1 MTTWEEA
8 IIAAN
13 RKPTK
18 ESEPVRVMQ
27 GYESYTRD
35 VTLEEL
41 LNDARNGPDKIS
53 FAGFHD
59 TVHMYHEETFSEKGW
74 SEENPP
80 PNYSWYNAYYKK
92 VGPYHCFFYDQN

>member
-18 ESEPVRVMQ
+18 ESEPVMQ
-27 GYESYTRD
+27 GYDNYPYEL
-35 VTLEEL
+35 TLEKLLEL
-41 LNDARNGPDKIS
+41 ADRAPDLISAFRN
-53 FAGFHD
+53 D
-59 TVHMYHEETFSEKGW
+59 TVYMYHEETFSEKGY
-74 SEENPP
+74 SKENPP
-80 PNYSWYNAYYKK
+80 PNCSWYRAYYKK